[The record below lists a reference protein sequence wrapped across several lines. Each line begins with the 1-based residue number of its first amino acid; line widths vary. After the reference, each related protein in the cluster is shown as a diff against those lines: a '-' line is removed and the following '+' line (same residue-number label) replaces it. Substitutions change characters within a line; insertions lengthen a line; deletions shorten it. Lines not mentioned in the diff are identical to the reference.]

1 MLINWAVTD
10 GELVFFMSAADIK
23 KLYSGLKLV
32 CNRER
37 LALGS
42 FEEWFQKYSAV
53 VSTRDVQTSQ
63 RDSIGKLR
71 HPGMVYQIRCTMIE
85 INF

>member
-1 MLINWAVTD
+1 MKD

-23 KLYSGLKLV
+23 KSDPGLELL

-42 FEEWFQKYSAV
+42 FGEWFQKCSAV
-53 VSTRDVQTSQ
+53 VSTRDIQTSQ

-71 HPGMVYQIRCTMIE
+71 HPGMVCQIRCTMIE

>member
-1 MLINWAVTD
+1 MKD

-23 KLYSGLKLV
+23 KLYSGLELV

-42 FEEWFQKYSAV
+42 FGEWFLKCSAV
-53 VSTRDVQTSQ
+53 VSARDIQTSQ

-71 HPGMVYQIRCTMIE
+71 HPAMVCQIRRSMLE